1 MLVVCRL
8 NIVWSVS
15 GENLDNNHLVFT
27 IKKLIYSFKR
37 DFPLLFDYDF
47 NKFGRPKEYL
57 SEELLGLIVYGS
69 FHNKYNCRALADW
82 VFNND
87 ESVNYILNNKA
98 PKKSTIS
105 SFLQESNGF
114 NWMLFSNI

>member
-1 MLVVCRL
+1 MSTETEHVGCMQTKF
-8 NIVWSVS
+8 VWSVS

-57 SEELLGLIVYGS
+57 AEELLGLIVYGF
-69 FHNKYNCRALADW
+69 FHNKYSCRALADW

-87 ESVNYILNNKA
+87 ESVNYN
-98 PKKSTIS
+98 
-105 SFLQESNGF
+105 FE
-114 NWMLFSNI
+114 